1 MADLNPYIMAI
12 IEDSSGDGIA
22 QVPMLQIPD
31 AGETL
36 YLSIENAAEPIRQRY
51 RVTERRWQYVV
62 TKEGTPHQ
70 CCVLVVESIE

>member
-12 IEDSSGDGIA
+12 IEGSNGNGIA

-51 RVTERRWQYVV
+51 RITERRWAYHI
-62 TKEGTPHQ
+62 TKQGTPHQ
-70 CCVLVVESIE
+70 HCVLVVEPIE